1 MEAWRLDREPARSR
15 RPRVLRSDAGANRV
29 ILLALAAGD
38 ELAEHEVREHA
49 LVFLIDGETALSAA
63 NRQEILTAP
72 ALVHLNPS
80 ERHAVQA
87 HSDSRLVICL
97 APW

>member
-1 MEAWRLDREPARSR
+1 MEAWRLDSEAVASR

-38 ELAEHEVREHA
+38 ELAEHAVREHA
-49 LVFLIDGETALSAA
+49 LVFLIHGEITLTADDREETLK
-63 NRQEILTAP
+63 AP
-72 ALVHLNPS
+72 ALVHLEPS
-80 ERHAVQA
+80 ERHAVHAQ
-87 HSDSRLVICL
+87 SDARLVICL